1 MAEAAMEQQL
11 NIRFGC
17 RCPVGGCSKPKQ
29 ILGVQRS
36 KKVGYFSERRARQS
50 VYDHLTGSPWHK
62 DSIGHEEACDW
73 ADSAEVETWQVDDPV
88 SEDEAG
94 GSEQEEGE
102 APPRPSLAQK
112 RQLEQQNVWYD
123 KPDMAPKPKK
133 RAALNDLGGASA
145 AASASGTAA
154 QEIVH
159 CSQNLQSQINQQTRN
174 AFNLVKAGL
183 DCKIK
188 ISYSYDYCLLDIDQ
202 DCLNQTKLGPAQ
214 AMSKAENALRT
225 AARLCRSAYQT
236 FEDTGIP
243 LK

>member
-1 MAEAAMEQQL
+1 MQK
-11 NIRFGC
+11 N
-17 RCPVGGCSKPKQ
+17 
-29 ILGVQRS
+29 

-62 DSIGHEEACDW
+62 DSISHEEACEL
-73 ADSAEVETWQVDDPV
+73 ADTAEVETWEVDTA
-88 SEDEAG
+88 SEGDGA
-94 GSEQEEGE
+94 GSEEDVE
-102 APPRPSLAQK
+102 AAPARPSKAQK
-112 RQLEQQNVWYD
+112 RELEQQNVWYD
-123 KPDMAPKPKK
+123 KPEAAPKPKK
-133 RAALNDLGGASA
+133 RPALQNLADAAA

-202 DCLNQTKLGPAQ
+202 DCFNQTKLGPAQ
-214 AMSKAENALRT
+214 AMAKAENALRT

>member
-1 MAEAAMEQQL
+1 MAAAEMEQPL

-17 RCPVGGCSKPKQ
+17 RCPVGGCSKAKQ
-29 ILGVQRS
+29 ILGVQKG

-62 DSIGHEEACDW
+62 DTTSHEEACDL
-73 ADSAEVETWQVDDPV
+73 ADGAEVETWEVDEDA
-88 SEDEAG
+88 SEGDGA
-94 GSEQEEGE
+94 GSEEDGE
-102 APPRPSLAQK
+102 APRPSLK
-112 RQLEQQNVWYD
+112 RQMEQQAVWYD
-123 KPDMAPKPKK
+123 KPSAAPKPKK
-133 RAALNDLGGASA
+133 RPALQNLADAAA
-145 AASASGTAA
+145 AASASGSAA
-154 QEIVH
+154 QEIVQ

-188 ISYSYDYCLLDIDQ
+188 ISYSYDYWLLDIDQ

-214 AMSKAENALRT
+214 AMAKAENALRT